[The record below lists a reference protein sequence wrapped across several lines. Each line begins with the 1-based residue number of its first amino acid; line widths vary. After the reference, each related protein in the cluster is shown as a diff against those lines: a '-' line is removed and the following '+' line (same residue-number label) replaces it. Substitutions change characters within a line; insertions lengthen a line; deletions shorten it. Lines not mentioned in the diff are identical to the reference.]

1 MERDKNYQWINPQ
14 NIINYA
20 ENPRHEIGVNEKDT
34 LKKLITKVGSQY
46 MYNLAV
52 DIIEHG
58 LLGSVLPTVV
68 YNDSVEKYIVY
79 EGNRRIACI
88 KILNDPTLLEGID
101 STLKKKIE
109 KLKKQNNNRINE
121 IYCYITSEEE
131 AFFIMKR
138 THSGEDKGRGP
149 KSWTAREKS
158 NFDHRQTNSPKISL
172 IITDLTEKYLKI
184 NIIDKMGFTTIER
197 IFNNRM
203 VKKALNL
210 DVKNIN
216 SFTKNKIILINNLVD
231 LCLKESLEKKIA
243 LTRLFNKSR
252 DIEDFILP
260 NIEILSSQ
268 VENENQLLE
277 SKKDKVPKDDVQSK
291 ESEQKDGVDQN
302 KKEPEQDVEE
312 QSKKELEQKD
322 IDESKKESEQNDIK
336 EATSF
341 IIKRKNVNIKR
352 GNSYNLFKNI
362 KVLANK
368 EEILFSSPHLKIN
381 NHSNVSFGN
390 SVGDHIIYVRYHNYQ
405 KSFTLSILDEVE
417 SQEYDYRLLVNP
429 TWIENLNDFNSYDK
443 KIKEILFELDR
454 ISSLGY
460 IEAKKFKLSTHLL
473 VLSLLE
479 LAYIRHSLI
488 VYNNPKKEDKKGLPL
503 KIMEIVDRMKEKN
516 LVDNGTHS
524 SIARLINGQKGKG
537 HLITSLNGIKHAD
550 VYSSTSDL
558 YDSFERL
565 RPYID
570 YCLLLSDQS

>member
-1 MERDKNYQWINPQ
+1 MKNYRKYQWIDPL

-52 DIIEHG
+52 DIMEHG

-68 YNDSVEKYIVY
+68 YNDRFEKYVVY
-79 EGNRRIACI
+79 EGNRRVACI

-101 STLKKKIE
+101 SILKKKIE
-109 KLKKQNNNRINE
+109 KLKKHNDNRINE

-149 KSWTAREKS
+149 KSWTPREKS

-172 IITDLTEKYLKI
+172 IITNLAEKHLKI
-184 NIIDKMGFTTIER
+184 NIIDKMGFTTIDR

-210 DVKNIN
+210 DVKDIN
-216 SFTKNKIILINNLVD
+216 SFTKSKIILINNLID
-231 LCLKESLEKKIA
+231 LCLKESRDKKVA

-260 NIEILSSQ
+260 NIKILTSELEDEKHHQ
-268 VENENQLLE
+268 E
-277 SKKDKVPKDDVQSK
+277 SKKDKAPGDD
-291 ESEQKDGVDQN
+291 ELEQKDVD
-302 KKEPEQDVEE
+302 

-322 IDESKKESEQNDIK
+322 KKQSKEDFEQKDLKEVS
-336 EATSF
+336 SF
-341 IIKRKNVNIKR
+341 VIKRKNVSIKR
-352 GNSYNLFKNI
+352 GNSYDLFDNI
-362 KVLANK
+362 KVIANK

-390 SVGDHIIYVRYHNYQ
+390 SVGDHIIYVRYHKYQ

-417 SQEYDYRLLVNP
+417 SQEYDYRLHVNP

-454 ISSLGY
+454 ISSQGY
-460 IEAKKFKLSTHLL
+460 MEAKKFKLSTHLL
-473 VLSLLE
+473 FLSLLE
-479 LAYIRHSLI
+479 LSYIRHSLI
-488 VYNNPKKEDKKGLPL
+488 VYKNPKKEDKIGLHL
-503 KIMEIVDRMKEKN
+503 KIMEVVDQMKKHN
-516 LVDNGTHS
+516 FVDSGTHS

-550 VYSSTSDL
+550 VYSSTRDL
-558 YDSFERL
+558 YDSFELL

-570 YCLLLSDQS
+570 YCLLLSDNS